1 MKNPYDFD
9 VLYLGSGHGA
19 FDGAGPLAA
28 SGKKVAVVEGDMIG
42 GTCPNYGCNAKI
54 TLDTPVVLQ
63 RLAERMQGVVSGNIK
78 INWSA
83 LVAHK
88 QAVIKP
94 LPNAIGTGLTQNGVT
109 IIHGYGKFQ
118 DAHTVVVGEKTYT
131 ADKIVIATGQRPHRC
146 SGDRF
151 SP

>member
-1 MKNPYDFD
+1 MSEYDFD

-28 SGKKVAVVEGDMIG
+28 SGKKVGVIESDMIG

-63 RLAERMQGVVSGNIK
+63 RMAERMQGIVSGSIT
-78 INWSA
+78 INWSE

-94 LPNAIGTGLTQNGVT
+94 LPTNIGSNLKQTGVT
-109 IIHGYGKFQ
+109 IIHGHGKSLIRIASQ
-118 DAHTVVVGEKTYT
+118 LLAKLIRPKTWSSLLGAVRIT
-131 ADKIVIATGQRPHRC
+131 ST
-146 SGDRF
+146 
-151 SP
+151 SPELN

>member
-1 MKNPYDFD
+1 MNTILM
-9 VLYLGSGHGA
+9 LYVGSGHGA

-28 SGKKVAVVEGDMIG
+28 SGKKVGVIESDMIG

-63 RLAERMQGVVSGNIK
+63 RMAERMQGIVSGSIT
-78 INWSA
+78 INWSE

-94 LPNAIGTGLTQNGVT
+94 LPTNISRISTNRRDDHSRAWE
-109 IIHGYGKFQ
+109 IH
-118 DAHTVVVGEKTYT
+118 
-131 ADKIVIATGQRPHRC
+131 
-146 SGDRF
+146 
-151 SP
+151 